1 MSEGAVAPASPAD
14 RPRRPGP
21 VAVLK
26 TLASVIAPLSI
37 ITALMFYFGLLHAYH
52 FFRQFGIDYTVF
64 DLSTQDYVVRS
75 ADGLFIPLAVV
86 CLLVLVVA
94 WVYQLLPDAP
104 PGHVT
109 TAARVLVPL
118 LVVVGAVLLL
128 LALWGAVNTNDTDTP
143 FEKVRWFPGLAL
155 VGGVLALQGAT
166 RVHHWVREQAP
177 DHRGRQAHPVWA
189 ATEWTAVIVLV
200 STGLFWAVGNY
211 SADVGKLRARSVVTQ
226 LPTRPYVTVYADQ
239 RLALTTPGVR
249 ETACSQEE
257 VAGVRYRYD
266 GLRMVLQEGGL
277 LFLVPWDYAHGR
289 DTAIVLPRSAAAR
302 LEFSYAWPEDLSC

>member
-94 WVYQLLPDAP
+94 GLPLIGTGHSLL
-104 PGHVT
+104 
-109 TAARVLVPL
+109 L
-118 LVVVGAVLLL
+118 LVLGVDAVLL
-128 LALWGAVNTNDTDTP
+128 AVL
-143 FEKVRWFPGLAL
+143 VRVTWSDA
-155 VGGVLALQGAT
+155 V
-166 RVHHWVREQAP
+166 E
-177 DHRGRQAHPVWA
+177 A
-189 ATEWTAVIVLV
+189 ATLEAPL
-200 STGLFWAVGNY
+200 
-211 SADVGKLRARSVVTQ
+211 
-226 LPTRPYVTVYADQ
+226 
-239 RLALTTPGVR
+239 
-249 ETACSQEE
+249 
-257 VAGVRYRYD
+257 D
-266 GLRMVLQEGGL
+266 G
-277 LFLVPWDYAHGR
+277 D
-289 DTAIVLPRSAAAR
+289 AAR
-302 LEFSYAWPEDLSC
+302 R